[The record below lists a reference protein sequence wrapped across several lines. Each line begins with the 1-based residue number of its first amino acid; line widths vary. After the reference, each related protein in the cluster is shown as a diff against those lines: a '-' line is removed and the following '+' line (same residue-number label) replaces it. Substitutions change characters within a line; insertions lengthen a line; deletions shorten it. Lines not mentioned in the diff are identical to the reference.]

1 VESYARV
8 LDYLPN
14 GRPVDR
20 GFHREPVAI
29 AVGESELKLLE
40 LIPRPGAQLA
50 LGARIALLSEEGSI
64 PPIDHVRRRIGFEEL
79 TATARSELA
88 PALEEIVRANP
99 TKYLRFF
106 NEAQPISRRAHLLEL
121 LPGIGKKTMETILEE
136 RRRGPFTSFE
146 DLNTRAHLKSSEKLV
161 VGRIEQELI
170 GAEDNYRIFVAP

>member
-14 GRPVDR
+14 GRADER
-20 GFHREPVAI
+20 GFRREPVAI

-40 LIPRPGAQLA
+40 LIPRPGIQLA
-50 LGARIALLSEEGSI
+50 LGARIALRSEEGS
-64 PPIDHVRRRIGFEEL
+64 IDHVRRRIGFEEL

-88 PALEEIVRANP
+88 PALEEVVRSNP

-136 RRRGPFTSFE
+136 RRRRPFATFE

-170 GAEDNYRIFVAP
+170 GVEDNYRIFVAP